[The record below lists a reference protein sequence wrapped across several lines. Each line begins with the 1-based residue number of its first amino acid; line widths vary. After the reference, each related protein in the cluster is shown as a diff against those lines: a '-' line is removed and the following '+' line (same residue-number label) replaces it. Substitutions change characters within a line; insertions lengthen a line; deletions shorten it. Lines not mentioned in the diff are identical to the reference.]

1 MKRTL
6 KITAALVGGVF
17 LLAVAVQA
25 ESAEL
30 KERFLQRKPL
40 LEQMKS
46 LEWIGENNL
55 GFLEFRSTTGQSEEN
70 LLVIQAENNDRKT
83 VYQEIAVKLNTSAEE
98 VGKRRAVQI
107 AALAAVGHWLQDAD
121 GNWYQ
126 KKQPAPQ

>member
-1 MKRTL
+1 MKGKLQT
-6 KITAALVGGVF
+6 TAALLGGLF
-17 LLAVAVQA
+17 LLTVSVQA

-40 LEQMKS
+40 LEQMKT

-55 GFLEFRSTTGQSEEN
+55 GFLAFRSDAGQSKEN
-70 LLVIQAENNDRKT
+70 AKVVNAENQDRKT
-83 VYQEIAVKLNTSAEE
+83 IYAEIAVKLNTSAEE

-107 AALAAVGHWLQDAD
+107 AALAAVGHWLQDAE

-126 KKQPAPQ
+126 KKQ

>member
-6 KITAALVGGVF
+6 KITAALLGGVF
-17 LLAVAVQA
+17 LLAAAVQA

-40 LEQMKS
+40 LEKLKT
-46 LEWIGENNL
+46 LEWIGETNL
-55 GFLEFRSTTGQSEEN
+55 GFLAFRSDTGQSEEN
-70 LLVIQAENNDRKT
+70 AQAVQAENEDRKT
-83 VYQEIAVKLNTSAEE
+83 VYMEIAVKLNTSAQE

-126 KKQPAPQ
+126 KKQPGPQ

>member
-6 KITAALVGGVF
+6 KITAALLGGVF
-17 LLAVAVQA
+17 LLAAAVQA

-30 KERFLQRKPL
+30 KEKFLQRKPL
-40 LEQMKS
+40 LDKLKT

-55 GFLEFRSTTGQSEEN
+55 GFLAFRSDTGQSEEN
-70 LLVIQAENNDRKT
+70 ALAVQAENEDRKT
-83 VYQEIAVKLNTSAEE
+83 VYMEIAVKLNTSAQE

-126 KKQPAPQ
+126 NKQPVPQ

>member
-1 MKRTL
+1 MKGKL
-6 KITAALVGGVF
+6 KNQAALLGGLL
-17 LLAVAVQA
+17 LLAVFVQA

-46 LEWIGENNL
+46 QLLVGEDNL
-55 GFLEFRSTTGQSEEN
+55 GFVAFRSAAGKSEESIRI
-70 LLVIQAENNDRKT
+70 VQAENEDRKT
-83 VYQEIAVKLNTSAEE
+83 VYAEIAAKVNTSSEE

-107 AALAAVGHWLQDAD
+107 AAAAAAGHWLQDGS

-126 KKQPAPQ
+126 KK